1 MPINKNFLMMSS
13 LHNFCFLHSSNT
25 WEGKVLKYA
34 NMTGGE
40 MYLSDSFERITSF
53 AKYWT
58 ITKPNSK

>member
-1 MPINKNFLMMSS
+1 MSS
-13 LHNFCFLHSSNT
+13 LHNFCFLHSGNT